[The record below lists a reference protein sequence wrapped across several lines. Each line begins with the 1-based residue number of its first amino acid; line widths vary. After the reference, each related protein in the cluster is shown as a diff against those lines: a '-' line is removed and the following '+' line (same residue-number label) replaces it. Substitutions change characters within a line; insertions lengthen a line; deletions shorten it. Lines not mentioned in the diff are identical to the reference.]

1 MDFRPTVVLAA
12 LLALGADVPDAT
24 HFRTPLPGLPSLSS
38 LPAASALPD
47 IFMAV
52 DQHGVNQP
60 TGLKPASRLAIVRFV
75 GGEFAKAVQPLP
87 GGKNGFK
94 ITVGKPV
101 DDKSLKAAVKSRGA
115 AVNPGSTVQ
124 ITAIEFR
131 AKEIVFQINGGGK
144 KKFRLGEHIQV
155 GVGGGTVNPTNS
167 APATAAEP
175 RGATLILDFG
185 EPLPDM
191 SPDDLKQDLSA
202 VLDFSRE
209 HSATVN
215 WVDTLPPQ
223 FKQGIKDRQAVV
235 GMDHEMVIAALGRPD
250 HKVRERDPNGD
261 ETEDWIYGSPPAK
274 TLFVT
279 FAGDK
284 VIRVKE
290 FD

>member
-1 MDFRPTVVLAA
+1 MDFRPTFVLAA
-12 LLALGADVPDAT
+12 ALAIGADVPDAT

-38 LPAASALPD
+38 LPTASALPD
-47 IFMAV
+47 VFVAV
-52 DQHGVNQP
+52 GQHGTNQP
-60 TGLKPASRLAIVRFV
+60 TGLKPGSRLAIVRFV
-75 GGEFAKAVQPLP
+75 DGEFAKAVQPLP

-101 DDKSLKAAVKSRGA
+101 DDKSLKDAVKSRGA

-144 KKFRLGEHIQV
+144 KKFHLGEHVQV
-155 GVGGGTVNPTNS
+155 GVGGTVNPTSS
-167 APATAAEP
+167 APVTTAEG

-185 EPLPDM
+185 QPLPDI

-202 VLDFSRE
+202 VLDFSKE

-250 HKVRERDPNGD
+250 HKVRERDPGGE

-274 TLFVT
+274 TVFVT

-284 VIRVKE
+284 VIRIKE
-290 FD
+290 YD